1 MNDSGQLYTIEG
13 VAAAIMMVI
22 TAYMVISSASIFTP
36 QEKHVAQ
43 MQLEQLGHDALV
55 VMDTPG
61 ENGVQSNLSKFIAS
75 DEEEDFNQTYY
86 KLVNQRTD
94 GTFDT
99 LKYNVTIYY
108 QTDTGDIEP
117 IDFFKK
123 WDYHR
128 ENAVKVTQWS
138 YITDIQVG
146 ESTEVLNDKVVLVE
160 VLLWRD

>member
-22 TAYMVISSASIFTP
+22 TAYLVISSASIFTP

-55 VMDTPG
+55 VMDTPR
-61 ENGVQSNLSKFIAS
+61 ENGVQSNLSDAISS
-75 DEEEDFNQTYY
+75 DKPEWFKANYSPLINT
-86 KLVNQRTD
+86 RTD
-94 GTFDT
+94 GTQDT
-99 LKYNVTIYY
+99 LNYSMSVFYWDSD
-108 QTDTGDIEP
+108 TDSTKEIE
-117 IDFFKK
+117 FFNE

-128 ENAVKVTQWS
+128 ENAAKVTQWA
-138 YITDIQVG
+138 YIESGTDR
-146 ESTEVLNDKVVLVE
+146 TAVLQDTIVLVE

>member
-22 TAYMVISSASIFTP
+22 TAYLVISSASIFTP

-55 VMDTPG
+55 VMDTPC
-61 ENGVQSNLSKFIAS
+61 ENSIPSDLSEFIS
-75 DEEEDFNQTYY
+75 SGNTTGFHQTFYT
-86 KLVNQRTD
+86 LVNQRTD

-99 LKYNVTIYY
+99 LKYNVTYY
-108 QTDTGDIEP
+108 YWDGNDIRPQVFIPE
-117 IDFFKK
+117 
-123 WDYHR
+123 DYYR
-128 ENAVKVTQWS
+128 ENAVKVTQWVYVDS
-138 YITDIQVG
+138 LDEI
-146 ESTEVLNDKVVLVE
+146 VLVE